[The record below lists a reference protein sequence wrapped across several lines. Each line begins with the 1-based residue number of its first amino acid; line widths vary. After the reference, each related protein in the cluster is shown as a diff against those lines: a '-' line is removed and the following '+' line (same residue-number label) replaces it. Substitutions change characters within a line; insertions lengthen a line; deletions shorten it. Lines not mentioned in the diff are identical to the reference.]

1 MTNPIGKKWLPG
13 VALTLLVLLM
23 IGLRCGYFL
32 QVRDYPGFSTFL
44 PPGDQAYYH
53 QTAQQIAAG
62 NLLAESGNL
71 TRGPGYS
78 YFLGII
84 YRLFPGQALAA
95 IIIQWG
101 LGVLTG
107 LLVFLLARRLFS
119 KTVALTASL
128 LYALYLPALCYE
140 GALLMAALLT
150 LLLTAGLYCLIRGVQ
165 DGSGRFLALSGFCF
179 GWAVLCRPNN
189 LILIAF
195 GLLLLFF
202 RSKDRRD
209 LVWFAAPAAGLYGL
223 LMIRN
228 YLAGGGLFS
237 ITSQGRRVLMN
248 SHFHQADGIGWQW
261 SESWAEI
268 LAGIPEGWGNFMTFL
283 AGDIAGHFTSWLSLN
298 FSKLYAFFFNYEFSQ
313 FIDVYAQQEIISLLR
328 LPSVSIGILSP
339 LALTG
344 LILLI
349 LDRRRPWH
357 LPLAM
362 YFLAGIFS
370 VVIFYIL
377 SRFRLPLVPLFG
389 VIGGYALWRLPETLL
404 KLKTPGKIALATA
417 LLVLAWGVNAEF
429 TRQAYSEK
437 FMPSAI
443 YNRGIYY
450 AARQDYELAA
460 RDFQRVLT
468 EISPVTNA
476 RVYYRISR
484 QLARCYY
491 QTGQPEKAEAVQRR
505 LSGLLPE
512 KDRPPE

>member
-1 MTNPIGKKWLPG
+1 MINPIGKKWPLG
-13 VALTLLVLLM
+13 AALALLVLLM

-32 QVRDYPGFSTFL
+32 QVRNYPGFATFL
-44 PPGDQAYYH
+44 PPDDQAYYH

-62 NLLAESGNL
+62 NLLAENGDL

-84 YRLFPGQALAA
+84 YRLFPGEALAA

-107 LLVFLLARRLFS
+107 LLIFLLARRLFS
-119 KTVALTASL
+119 KTVALTACF

-150 LLLTAGLYCLIRGVQ
+150 WLLTAGFYCLLRGIQ
-165 DGSGRFLALSGFCF
+165 DGSGRFLALSGLCF
-179 GWAVLCRPNN
+179 GWALLCRPNN
-189 LILIAF
+189 LIFIVF

-209 LVWFAAPAAGLYGL
+209 LIWFAAPAAGLYGL

-228 YLAGGGLFS
+228 YLAGSGLFS

-261 SESWAEI
+261 SESWAAI
-268 LAGIPEGWGNFMTFL
+268 LAGIPEGWGHFMTFL
-283 AGDIAGHFTSWLSLN
+283 AEDIAGHFTSWLSLN

-328 LPSVSIGILSP
+328 LPSISIGILSP
-339 LALTG
+339 LALIG
-344 LILLI
+344 LLLLLI
-349 LDRRRPWH
+349 DRRRPWH

-377 SRFRLPLVPLFG
+377 SHFRLPLVPLFC

-404 KLKTPGKIALATA
+404 TSKTPGKIALVTT
-417 LLVLAWGVNAEF
+417 LLVIAWGVNAES
-429 TRQAYSEK
+429 TRQAYSDK
-437 FMPSAI
+437 FMPNAI

-450 AARQDYELAA
+450 AARQEYEPAA
-460 RDFQRVLT
+460 RDFQRVLAKV
-468 EISPVTNA
+468 SPAANA
-476 RVYYRISR
+476 TVYYRISR

-491 QTGQPEKAEAVQRR
+491 QTGQPEKAGAVQRR
-505 LSGLLPE
+505 LSDLFPE